1 MQSFKLL
8 LLLGSLVIA
17 SSFAGY
23 AQSPTID
30 VSDTAILNGKSISL
44 QTTLWRFAPSD
55 DSTYALPG
63 YPDTGWISASIKFGR
78 QEAPP
83 GWEGY
88 GWFRIWIKKNNANA
102 RTLGLR
108 LNQDGASVL
117 YLDGQRIGSI
127 GSFATNPK
135 QAAVARAP
143 YTIFPLSLTDTLSH
157 LLAVRYCNFDPAF
170 SDFAGFQAWLSDMHT
185 LNERSK
191 NEQRFYDRLLISVAV
206 QMMLVILHLLLYLFY
221 PRQKVHLYYSFFVS
235 ATAIAGLSRI
245 LTIITDNP
253 HWQYT
258 AYQVFISM
266 LTLIPFTGALL
277 LYQVSLN
284 RIPRG
289 RLWIISTI
297 MLALLVYFFSI
308 WSPAFLINDGLFV
321 YAVNIFT
328 TLVFIDGTLM
338 IGRAIRR
345 GNKRL
350 WLIAIAMCISLIAN
364 VVVGSNL
371 FNWFSF
377 AEVMGIMHAISLLLP
392 VFFSIYL
399 ALQVAA
405 TNRNLEQQL
414 RENKRLALQDLA
426 REQEKN
432 KWMQEQAER
441 LEQTVAER
449 TEQVQQQADQLR
461 EMDRVKSRFFVNLT
475 HEFKTPLTLIIN
487 PARELLQISQEAL
500 TRQYAG
506 FIVQNSERLQQL
518 INQLLDLSKLENG
531 QPDIFTQPIELVQW
545 TRNHTALFQ
554 PLAQQKNIRLSFH
567 SSVNE
572 LWMEADTDKLE
583 KMLHNLLSNA
593 IKFSHA
599 NGQVEVQTSCLKDNR
614 FTITVKDQGIGI
626 PASKLP
632 YIFDRFYQ
640 VDASD
645 TRSREGA
652 GIGLSLTKE
661 LTQLLG
667 GEITVESEEGR
678 GSCFVLTLPYKP
690 AVSDKTSTPG
700 SAQSIPLPV
709 NLTAP
714 GDKLPDGRPLI
725 LIVEDNPDLRQ
736 FMSLS
741 LGEKY
746 QVISAGDGAEGSR
759 LALEQIP
766 SLIITDIMMPERN
779 GYELCELLKT
789 DNRSS
794 HIPVIMLT
802 AKADYDS
809 RIQGIETGA
818 DAYLI
823 KPFDKR
829 ELIAVTENLLHNR
842 QHLRE
847 KYGKDPVWLSGLKDL
862 PSMEQAFIEKVR
874 TSIAAHLDDP
884 GYGAD
889 QLAGD
894 LALSRTQLHRKL
906 KQLIDQSPGELIRII
921 RMQRA
926 HALLQ
931 NRTATVAEV
940 AYMVGYGNPAN
951 FSTSFS
957 RHFGYPPGQ
966 LSKASS

>member
-1 MQSFKLL
+1 MQPVKLL
-8 LLLGSLVIA
+8 LILGSLVIA

-23 AQSPTID
+23 AQSPIID

-44 QTTLWRFAPSD
+44 EKTQWRFTPSD

-63 YPDTGWISASIKFGR
+63 YADTGWVSASIKFG
-78 QEAPP
+78 QQVAPP
-83 GWEGY
+83 GWKGY
-88 GWFRIWIKKNNANA
+88 GWFRIWIKKNKANA

-108 LNQDGASVL
+108 VNQDGASVL

-127 GSFATNPK
+127 GSFATNAE
-135 QAAVARAP
+135 QAVVARAP
-143 YTIFPLSLTDTLSH
+143 YTIFPLSLTDTLPH

-170 SDFAGFQAWLSDMHT
+170 SDFAGLQAWLSDMHT
-185 LNERSK
+185 LNERAK
-191 NEQRFYDRLLISVAV
+191 KEQQFYDRLLISVAI
-206 QMMLVILHLLLYLFY
+206 QMMLVVVHLLLFLFY
-221 PRQKVHLYYSFFVS
+221 PRQKVHLYYSLFVS
-235 ATAIAGLSRI
+235 VTAMAGLARVI
-245 LTIITDNP
+245 TIVTDNP

-258 AYQVFISM
+258 AYQVFFSM
-266 LTLIPFTGALL
+266 MTLIPFTGALL
-277 LYQVSLN
+277 FYQVSLN
-284 RIPRG
+284 RIPRR
-289 RLWIISTI
+289 RLGIVSTI
-297 MLALLVYFFSI
+297 MLALLVYFFSV
-308 WSPAFLINDGLFV
+308 WSPYFLINDGLFV
-321 YAVNIFT
+321 SAIDIFT

-338 IGRAIRR
+338 IGRAIRN

-350 WLIAIAMCISLIAN
+350 WLIAIAMCVSLIAS

-371 FNWFSF
+371 FNWFNLPQ
-377 AEVMGIMHAISLLLP
+377 VMGIMHATSLLLP
-392 VFFSIYL
+392 VFFSVYL
-399 ALQVAA
+399 ALQVAD

-414 RENKRLALQDLA
+414 LENKRLAQQVLA

-449 TEQVQQQADQLR
+449 TEQVQRQADQLR

-475 HEFKTPLTLIIN
+475 HEFKTPLTLIMN

-531 QPDIFTQPIELVQW
+531 QPDIVTQPLELVKW
-545 TRNHTALFQ
+545 TRNHIALFQ
-554 PLAQQKNIRLSFH
+554 SLAQQKNIRLSLH
-567 SSVNE
+567 SSLNE
-572 LWMEADTDKLE
+572 LWIEADTDKLE

-593 IKFSHA
+593 IKFSHT
-599 NGQVEVQTSCLKDNR
+599 NGQVEVQTAYLKDNR
-614 FTITVKDQGIGI
+614 FTIAVKDQGIGI

-661 LTQLLG
+661 LARLLG
-667 GEITVESEEGR
+667 GEITVQSEEGH
-678 GSCFVLTLPYKP
+678 GSCFVLTLPYEP
-690 AVSDKTSTPG
+690 AMPDEAPTAA

-709 NLTAP
+709 DLTAAE
-714 GDKLPDGRPLI
+714 DRIPDGRPLI
-725 LIVEDNPDLRQ
+725 LIVEDNPDLRL

-746 QVISAGDGAEGSR
+746 QVLSAGDGAEGTR

-766 SLIITDIMMPERN
+766 SIIITDIMMPERN
-779 GYELCELLKT
+779 GYELCEILKT
-789 DNRSS
+789 DDRSS
-794 HIPVIMLT
+794 HIPVIVLT
-802 AKADYDS
+802 AKADHDS
-809 RIQGIETGA
+809 RILGIETGA
-818 DAYLI
+818 DAYLA

-829 ELIAVTENLLHNR
+829 ELIAVTENLLRNR

-847 KYGKDPVWLSGLKDL
+847 KYSKDPIWLSGLKDL

-874 TSIAAHLDDP
+874 TSIAARLDDP

-906 KQLIDQSPGELIRII
+906 KQVIDQSPGELIRII

>member
-1 MQSFKLL
+1 MQPVKLL

-17 SSFAGY
+17 SSFEGY
-23 AQSPTID
+23 AQSAIID
-30 VSDTAILNGKSISL
+30 ISDTAIVNGKSISL
-44 QTTLWRFAPSD
+44 EKTFWRFTPSD

-63 YPDTGWISASIKFGR
+63 YADTGWISASIKFG
-78 QEAPP
+78 QNDAPP
-83 GWEGY
+83 GWKGY
-88 GWFRIWIKKNNANA
+88 GWFRIWIKKNNEYA

-127 GSFATNPK
+127 GRFSANPE
-135 QAAVARAP
+135 QAVVARAP
-143 YTIFPLSLTDTLSH
+143 YTIFPLSLTDTLPH

-170 SDFAGFQAWLSDMHT
+170 SDFAGLQAWLSDMHT
-185 LNERSK
+185 VNERAK
-191 NEQRFYDRLLISVAV
+191 KEQRFYDRLLVSVAI
-206 QMMLVILHLLLYLFY
+206 QMMLVVLHLLLFLFY
-221 PRQKVHLYYSFFVS
+221 PRQKVHLYYSLFVS
-235 ATAIAGLSRI
+235 VTAMAGLARV
-245 LTIITDNP
+245 LTIITNNP
-253 HWQYT
+253 YWQYT
-258 AYQVFISM
+258 AYQVFFSM
-266 LTLIPFTGALL
+266 LTLIPFTSALL
-277 LYQVSLN
+277 FYQVSLN
-284 RIPRG
+284 RIPRR
-289 RLWIISTI
+289 RLWIVSAI
-297 MLALLVYFFSI
+297 MLTLLVYFFSV
-308 WSPAFLINDGLFV
+308 WSPSFLKNDGLFV
-321 YAVNIFT
+321 YAINIFT

-338 IGRAIRR
+338 IGRAIHR

-350 WLIAIAMCISLIAN
+350 WLIAIAMCVSLIAS
-364 VVVGSNL
+364 VIVGSNL
-371 FNWFSF
+371 FNWFNLL
-377 AEVMGIMHAISLLLP
+377 EVMGIMHATSLLLP
-392 VFFSIYL
+392 IFFSVYL
-399 ALQVAA
+399 ALQVAD
-405 TNRNLEQQL
+405 TNRHLEQQL
-414 RENKRLALQDLA
+414 LENKRLAQQDLA

-441 LEQTVAER
+441 LEQTVVER
-449 TEQVQQQADQLR
+449 TEQVQRQADQLR

-475 HEFKTPLTLIIN
+475 HEFKTPLTLIMN

-531 QPDIFTQPIELVQW
+531 QPEIVTQPLELVQW
-545 TRNHTALFQ
+545 TRNHIALFQ
-554 PLAQQKNIRLSFH
+554 SLARHKNIRLSFH
-567 SSVNE
+567 SSLQE
-572 LWMEADTDKLE
+572 LWIDADADKLE

-593 IKFSHA
+593 IKFSHT
-599 NGQVEVQTSCLKDNR
+599 NGLVEVQTAYLKENR

-661 LTQLLG
+661 LARLLG
-667 GEITVESEEGR
+667 GEITALSQEGH

-690 AVSDKTSTPG
+690 AMPDESSTPESG
-700 SAQSIPLPV
+700 ESIPLPAD
-709 NLTAP
+709 LTAAEDRLP
-714 GDKLPDGRPLI
+714 GGRPLI
-725 LIVEDNPDLRQ
+725 LIVEDNPNLRQ

-741 LGEKY
+741 LAEKY
-746 QVISAGDGAEGSR
+746 QVLSAADGGEGTR

-766 SLIITDIMMPERN
+766 SIIITDIMMPERN
-779 GYELCELLKT
+779 GYELCEILKT
-789 DNRSS
+789 DDRSS

-818 DAYLI
+818 DAYLA

-829 ELIAVTENLLHNR
+829 ELIAVTENLLRNR
-842 QHLRE
+842 QQLRD
-847 KYGKDPVWLSGLKDL
+847 KYSKDPIWLSGLKDL

-874 TSIAAHLDDP
+874 TSIAARLDDP

-957 RHFGYPPGQ
+957 RHFGYPPGH
-966 LSKASS
+966 LSKVSS